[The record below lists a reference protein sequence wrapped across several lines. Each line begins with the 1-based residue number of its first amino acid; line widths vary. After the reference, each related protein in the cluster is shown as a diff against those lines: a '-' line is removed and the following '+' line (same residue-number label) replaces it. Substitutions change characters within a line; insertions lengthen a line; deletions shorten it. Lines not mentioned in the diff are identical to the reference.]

1 MMSTADDI
9 PALEA
14 RLAPPMDTR
23 QRGFWI
29 ALGCALLFHA
39 ALLVEINRGGAL
51 RRAGTAEGAD
61 NAIAVELV
69 TEADLK
75 SRETVAL
82 PPPGGAPPSQ
92 KPSVEPQPEPPPP
105 EKAETP
111 PETPVEPVPPAPEP
125 PAPEPPQPEKQA
137 AVTPPP
143 EPTPPAPETKSEVPA
158 FETLVPDLADQP
170 PPDTKNEAK
179 PEEKPEEKKPEPAE
193 KTQPEPAEKQT
204 KPEAAQKQVK
214 PQQPAKKKQAK
225 LDLTPP
231 SAMPS
236 VQAIGPGR
244 AAGASRPPGITRSG
258 ENDDFGRGVIRA
270 LRATMPPPN
279 GTFGRVTVRLVL
291 NNNGDLAEIQVLE
304 PSGKPGLDQNV
315 VFSTKQAYFPLPPNG
330 STTIDR
336 TFLITY
342 VYR

>member
-1 MMSTADDI
+1 MMLTADDI
-9 PALEA
+9 PALDA

-29 ALGCALLFHA
+29 AFGCAVLFHA
-39 ALLVEINRGGAL
+39 ALLVEINRGGMA
-51 RRAGTAEGAD
+51 RYAGTAEGSND
-61 NAIAVELV
+61 AIAVELV

-82 PPPGGAPPSQ
+82 PPPGGGPPPM
-92 KPSVEPQPEPPPP
+92 KPSVQPQPEPTPPP
-105 EKAETP
+105 EQAETP
-111 PETPVEPVPPAPEP
+111 PEKAPEPVPPAPEP

-143 EPTPPAPETKSEVPA
+143 EPTPPAPETKSAAPA
-158 FETLVPDLADQP
+158 FEPLVPDLAELP
-170 PPDTKNEAK
+170 PPDTKTEVK
-179 PEEKPEEKKPEPAE
+179 PPEEKKPEPAE
-193 KTQPEPAEKQT
+193 KHEAQPAEK
-204 KPEAAQKQVK
+204 PVEKQAK
-214 PQQPAKKKQAK
+214 PQPPAKKKQQQAK

-236 VQAIGPGR
+236 VSAVGPGR

-279 GTFGRVTVRLVL
+279 GVYGRVTVRLLL
-291 NNNGDLAEIQVLE
+291 NNNGDLAEVQVLE

-315 VFSTKQAYFPLPPNG
+315 VFSTKQAYFPLPPAG
-330 STTIDR
+330 ATVPDR
-336 TFLITY
+336 TFFITY